1 MVCRNCNR
9 NLPEGTSYCHYCGAH
24 QIEDLPPTV
33 PVGMP
38 KPDPISVNP
47 YAEVSPLAYGETVPA
62 NDLPPVIPETVPVFG
77 GQPPVA
83 PVTFP
88 EVGNLPVNPV
98 SPPPPGGAAGILDKL
113 GKFALPL
120 AAILLVVAIVLGV
133 SNAGLK
139 KKLEKA
145 ESASAGIQEE
155 YEEALEELE
164 ETISQQNQTLA
175 EQQDKMEALQSDA
188 NAYTAMVKA
197 MTEHEIAFGSHT
209 FQASERFV
217 VAKKGYTGTKIT
229 LTAHWNKEENGTV
242 YVEHSSDCAEVS
254 FDKDSWTK
262 NVTMTV
268 LPKEVGFTVAT
279 FSNSVD
285 DTTFSVLILVVE

>member
-24 QIEDLPPTV
+24 QIEDIPPTA
-33 PVGMP
+33 PAGMGG
-38 KPDPISVNP
+38 P
-47 YAEVSPLAYGETVPA
+47 YSEI
-62 NDLPPVIPETVPVFG
+62 PPVVPETTPVNYGVPT
-77 GQPPVA
+77 PPTA
-83 PVTFP
+83 PVNYAQD
-88 EVGNLPVNPV
+88 EKAPV
-98 SPPPPGGAAGILDKL
+98 SPPPAGGSAGILEKL
-113 GKFALPL
+113 SKFALPL
-120 AAILLVVAIVLGV
+120 AAILLVVAIVMGV

-145 ESASAGIQEE
+145 ESASAGIREE

-164 ETISQQNQTLA
+164 ETVSQQNKTLG
-175 EQQDKMEALQSDA
+175 EQRALMEALQSDA
-188 NAYTAMVKA
+188 DAYNAMVKA

-209 FQASERFV
+209 FQASDRFV

-229 LTAHWNKEENGTV
+229 LTAYWNKEDNGKV

-254 FDKDSWTK
+254 FDKDSWNK

-285 DTTFSVLILVVE
+285 DTSFSVLILVVE